1 MIINVPE
8 VRYWTEG
15 KRLLIVTSADGEDVA
30 ELDFEEVM
38 VFRSR
43 LEDAFYLMERAH
55 REQVNAQYSG
65 TVRGMTR

>member
-8 VRYWTEG
+8 VRYSTEG
-15 KRLLIVTSADGEDVA
+15 DRLVIITSADGEDVA

-43 LEDAFYLMERAH
+43 LEDAFYLIERAH
-55 REQVNAQYSG
+55 REQVNAQYPG
-65 TVRGMTR
+65 GR